1 MTKGTRLAAGIVE
14 TTDLVD
20 KRQRAEDVNGAESG
34 RTLVD
39 ELRDGTEARQNF
51 ADPIAESS
59 RFGIL
64 MSVGSRGLWNDLRVA
79 VQNSTLTFLTFR
91 AIHKYRK

>member
-34 RTLVD
+34 HTLVD
-39 ELRDGTEARQNF
+39 ELRDGTEAR
-51 ADPIAESS
+51 
-59 RFGIL
+59 
-64 MSVGSRGLWNDLRVA
+64 
-79 VQNSTLTFLTFR
+79 
-91 AIHKYRK
+91 